1 MDNFSQGP
9 VSARAQIIAVLGS
22 ITLFLIITWLIKKR
36 YLRSGYSILWFLV
49 SGTLLILSLF
59 VNLLYLLAVTIGIEY
74 APAAFFAVVLV
85 GLILISIHF
94 STVISKHERRIKKLA
109 QEIALLKEKLGNKS

>member
-1 MDNFSQGP
+1 MDNFAQGP
-9 VSARAQIIAVLGS
+9 VSAKAQTIAVLGS
-22 ITLFLIITWLIKKR
+22 LALLLIITWLIRKKF
-36 YLRSGYSILWFLV
+36 LRSGYSILWFLV

-59 VNLLYLLAVTIGIEY
+59 VNLLYLLSTSIGIEY
-74 APAAFFAVVLV
+74 APAAFFAVMFV

-109 QEIALLKEKLGNKS
+109 QEIAILKEKLKNQ